1 MRVKTGKRKAINRTR
16 TKRMMT
22 TGTRKRK
29 TLVTATS
36 WKD

>member
-1 MRVKTGKRKAINRTR
+1 MRVKTGRRKAMKRMR

-29 TLVTATS
+29 TPVTATS